1 MPKRAGEKRVPGGKR
16 QQTLEV
22 LNDAGRL
29 ARPLLYIINVAL
41 SLTPTVDSGREA
53 RVVRVTRRPEEDT
66 AVEGYQK
73 LPTPDG
79 QEPRAKVDQHFV
91 RARHGELPKKCN
103 VGFARLLALRPTRG
117 PQAAVAV
124 RASLRLVVCIVYC
137 CSCVVVCVYY
147 IINFNL

>member
-1 MPKRAGEKRVPGGKR
+1 MPKRAGEKRVRGGKR

-22 LNDAGRL
+22 LNDASRL
-29 ARPLLYIINVAL
+29 AQPFLYISNVAL

-103 VGFARLLALRPTRG
+103 VGFARLLALRPTRE

-124 RASLRLVVCIVYC
+124 RASLRLVVYC
-137 CSCVVVCVYY
+137 LLLFLCRCMCCFY
-147 IINFNL
+147 IY